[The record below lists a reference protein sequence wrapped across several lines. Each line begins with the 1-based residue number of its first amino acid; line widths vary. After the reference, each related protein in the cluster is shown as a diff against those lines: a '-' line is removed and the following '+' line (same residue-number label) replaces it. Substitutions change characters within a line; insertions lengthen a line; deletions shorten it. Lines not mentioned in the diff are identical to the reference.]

1 MTLKQLIDESLDA
14 STALMQVS
22 ELQKIS
28 DAVNKIPD
36 VKLNEPSINQQK
48 QAFLKLV
55 QAQLQQKK
63 IAAQQ
68 LQAAQA
74 AQAAQ
79 QNNQQSDQQ
88 NSSQISTLAQ

>member
-74 AQAAQ
+74 AQ

>member
-74 AQAAQ
+74 AQ
-79 QNNQQSDQQ
+79 QNNQQSAQQ

>member
-74 AQAAQ
+74 AQ
-79 QNNQQSDQQ
+79 QNNQQPAQQ

>member
-68 LQAAQA
+68 LQAAQT
-74 AQAAQ
+74 AQ
-79 QNNQQSDQQ
+79 QNNQQPAQQ